1 MRPRF
6 VPTVLLAGC
15 LAACGGDAAARPTPT
30 TPPPSSAAAPATGGD
45 ARVDLAG
52 RAAQA
57 LDHRFAALYTLD
69 SPGAEPRSV
78 VATVAVDGSWRVD
91 IPGGALGGTAD
102 VSVVENTDGVFQC
115 ALASAT
121 NPVTPGCV
129 RVAEPGKRIPR
140 DYDPK
145 VHRIFRQWLTVFTDQ
160 QAPLSVA
167 VSAPLPGAQ
176 GSCYS
181 IDSISA
187 SLKAPVDVG
196 IYCYA
201 DSGLLTAA
209 RVSFGTFTLVSTAA
223 APASVTLPG
232 PVTGGVPMPMTS
244 PEPLPE
250 EVLPSGSPSAPAG

>member
-1 MRPRF
+1 VRPRF
-6 VPTVLLAGC
+6 VPAVLLAGC

-30 TPPPSSAAAPATGGD
+30 TPPPSSAAGPATGGD

-52 RAAQA
+52 RAALA

-69 SPGAEPRSV
+69 SADTAPRSV

-115 ALASAT
+115 TLPSTA
-121 NPVTPGCV
+121 NPVTSGCV

-145 VHRIFRQWLTVFTDQ
+145 VHRVFRQWLHVFTDQ
-160 QAPLSVA
+160 QSPLSVA

-176 GSCYS
+176 GTCYS

-209 RVSFGTFTLVSTAA
+209 RVSFGTLKLVSTAA
-223 APASVTLPG
+223 APASAALPG
-232 PVTGGVPMPMTS
+232 PVTGGVPLGMAS
-244 PEPLPE
+244 PEPLPD
-250 EVLPSGSPSAPAG
+250 EVLPSGPQSAPAG